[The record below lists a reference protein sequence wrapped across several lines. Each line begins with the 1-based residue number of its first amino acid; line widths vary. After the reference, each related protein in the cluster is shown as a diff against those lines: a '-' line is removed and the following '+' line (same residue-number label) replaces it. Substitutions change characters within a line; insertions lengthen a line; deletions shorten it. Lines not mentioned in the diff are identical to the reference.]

1 MKRRMK
7 DDTSERGA
15 AMVEMAIVLPV
26 LLILVFA
33 IIEMG
38 IALNRVQAFQAAA
51 REGARIGS
59 LETTTSG
66 EIDAAVTGAL
76 VGISGDAPTIEVL
89 TGTCAGRPGG
99 KITVAE
105 GVIEGCTEIA
115 MLVGQQHVEVPLF
128 DTTEIHAEEA
138 VVEALR

>member
-99 KITVAE
+99 KITVEVWAPYTISIPFLPDRDLTLRGDGVFRCE
-105 GVIEGCTEIA
+105 G
-115 MLVGQQHVEVPLF
+115 
-128 DTTEIHAEEA
+128 
-138 VVEALR
+138 